1 MTVEFG
7 RRATTQLEAIF
18 SYIAKDNPR
27 AAAKVVARI
36 EEVADLLGD
45 FPETGQPASR
55 EPRLRWIAVPRT
67 PYLIF
72 YTILRGRTVRIV
84 RVIHGA
90 RQRHRP

>member
-1 MTVEFG
+1 VTVEFS
-7 RRATTQLEAIF
+7 RRATARLGAIF
-18 SYIAKDNPR
+18 SYIAQDDPR

-36 EEVADLLGD
+36 EGIADLLGD
-45 FPETGQPASR
+45 FPEAGQVASR
-55 EPRLRWIAVPRT
+55 EPRLRWMPVPRT